1 MRGQFLFI
9 QAQRF
14 TKVSMAAT
22 ELYCAHRRYHDDV
35 GLQRQGH
42 ERPMRLAN
50 QSDVWLPSL

>member
-35 GLQRQGH
+35 GLQKQGY
-42 ERPMRLAN
+42 EKPMFVDLVHAAP
-50 QSDVWLPSL
+50 Q